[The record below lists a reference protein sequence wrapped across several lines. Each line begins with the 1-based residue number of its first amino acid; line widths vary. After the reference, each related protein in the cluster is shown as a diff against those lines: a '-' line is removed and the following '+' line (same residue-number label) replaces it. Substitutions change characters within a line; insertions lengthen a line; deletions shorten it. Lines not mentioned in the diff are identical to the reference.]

1 MIRLLLLS
9 ISVMWLSAC
18 STSATNTRPAAPV
31 ATTATSPAPNGP
43 SSTVDAE
50 DAGTDSTD
58 IIVVADVPQVVAT
71 EAVVAAPPKKVC
83 KRVRPTGSHR
93 TQRICFTESE
103 LARSTDDAREVFGEL
118 HRQQERPNG
127 N

>member
-1 MIRLLLLS
+1 MFRLLLF
-9 ISVMWLSAC
+9 SVIVLGASAC
-18 STSATNTRPAAPV
+18 SSTSPTSQSAEPAATPIPSRAEAGDTDV
-31 ATTATSPAPNGP
+31 TGDPATD
-43 SSTVDAE
+43 V
-50 DAGTDSTD
+50 
-58 IIVVADVPQVVAT
+58 IVVAEVPQVVAT
-71 EAVVAAPPKKVC
+71 DAVVSAPPKKVC

-93 TQRICFTESE
+93 TQRICYTESE